1 MDIKCP
7 LISYGREGVC
17 KQECM
22 GNQCALWDEAVN
34 GCLIRS
40 FLISQIEAS
49 GIYIHPKN
57 CKEICEI
64 KNPLKEIQTATP
76 EIGIRF

>member
-1 MDIKCP
+1 MDVKCP

-22 GNQCALWDEAVN
+22 GKQCALWDEAVD

-40 FLISQIEAS
+40 FLISQIEALP
-49 GIYIHPKN
+49 IKIKT
-57 CKEICEI
+57 EAWEI
-64 KNPLKEIQTATP
+64 KNPLREVQTTTP
-76 EIGIRF
+76 EVGIRF

>member
-22 GNQCALWDEAVN
+22 GKQCALWDEAVD

-40 FLISQIEAS
+40 FLISQIES
-49 GIYIHPKN
+49 SI
-57 CKEICEI
+57 I
-64 KNPLKEIQTATP
+64 KFVP
-76 EIGIRF
+76 ENKTEA